1 MQHYSSSPL
10 SIVRSF
16 WHNRFLISTLIKR
29 EIASKYRGSVMG
41 LLWAF
46 FNPVFML
53 LVYTLVFSVV
63 FKARWSAGN
72 DSKSEFALVL
82 FAGLIVFN
90 LFAECIGRAPMLI
103 LANANYVKRVVFP
116 LEILA
121 WVTMGSAFFHACISL
136 LVWLV
141 AYVVVIGVP
150 HISVLWIPL
159 VALPLV
165 FLTMGVSW
173 ALASLG
179 VYLRD
184 ISQLIGIVIT
194 TLMFLSPIFYPA
206 TALPANYQFLLF
218 INPLTPVIQ
227 MTRDVLFWGK
237 PPDFAVLGLSFA
249 IYATVAWLG
258 YAWFQKTRKGFA
270 DVI

>member
-1 MQHYSSSPL
+1 MLKYSISPP
-10 SIVRSF
+10 SIVSSL
-16 WHNRFLISTLIKR
+16 WHNRFLIRTLIQR
-29 EIASKYRGSVMG
+29 EIAGKYRGSVLG

-63 FKARWSAGN
+63 FKTRWSVGS

-90 LFAECIGRAPMLI
+90 LFAECIGRAPMLV
-103 LANANYVKRVVFP
+103 LSNASYVKRVVFP

-121 WVTMGSAFFHACISL
+121 WVTMGSAFFHASVSL

-141 AYVVVIGVP
+141 AYGVVIGMP
-150 HISVLWIPL
+150 HMSVLWMPL
-159 VALPLV
+159 VVLPLV

-194 TLMFLSPIFYPA
+194 TLMFLSPIFYPV
-206 TALPANYQFLLF
+206 TALPPDYQFLLF
-218 INPLTPVIQ
+218 INPLTPIIQ
-227 MTRDVLFWGK
+227 MTRDVLYWGN
-237 PPDFAVLGLSFA
+237 PPNFTVLGLTFVVSA
-249 IYATVAWLG
+249 VVAWLG
-258 YAWFQKTRKGFA
+258 YAWFQRTRKGFA

>member
-1 MQHYSSSPL
+1 MQKYPSNPL
-10 SIVRSF
+10 SIVSSL
-16 WHNRFLISTLIKR
+16 WCNRFLIRTLIQR

-46 FNPVFML
+46 FNPVVML

-63 FKARWSAGN
+63 FKARWSADS

-90 LFAECIGRAPMLI
+90 FFAECIGRAPMLI
-103 LANANYVKRVVFP
+103 LSNVNYVKRVVFP

-121 WVTMGSAFFHACISL
+121 WVTMGSAFFHAGISL

-150 HISVLWIPL
+150 HISVLWMPL

-165 FLTMGVSW
+165 FLTMGVTW

-194 TLMFLSPIFYPA
+194 ALMFLSPIFYPA
-206 TALPANYQFLLF
+206 TALPVDYQFLLF
-218 INPLTPVIQ
+218 INPLTPIIQ
-227 MTRDVLFWGK
+227 MTRDVLYWGK
-237 PPDFAVLGLSFA
+237 PPDFAVLGLSLGVSA
-249 IYATVAWLG
+249 IVSWLG
-258 YAWFQKTRKGFA
+258 YAWFQRTRKGFA
-270 DVI
+270 DVV

>member
-1 MQHYSSSPL
+1 
-10 SIVRSF
+10 
-16 WHNRFLISTLIKR
+16 
-29 EIASKYRGSVMG
+29 MG
-41 LLWAF
+41 WLWAF

-63 FKARWSAGN
+63 FKARWSTAS

-103 LANANYVKRVVFP
+103 LSNVNYVKRVVFP
-116 LEILA
+116 LEILP
-121 WVTMGSAFFHACISL
+121 WVTLGSAFFHAGISL
-136 LVWLV
+136 LVWLA
-141 AYVVVIGVP
+141 AYVAVIGLP
-150 HISVLWIPL
+150 HATVLWMPL
-159 VALPLV
+159 VVLPLV
-165 FLTMGVSW
+165 LLTMGVSW

-194 TLMFLSPIFYPA
+194 TLMFLSPIFYPV
-206 TALPANYQFLLF
+206 TALPADYQFLLF

-227 MTRDVLFWGK
+227 MTRDVLYWGK
-237 PPDFAVLGLSFA
+237 PPDFAVLGGSMAAAAAL
-249 IYATVAWLG
+249 AWLG

>member
-1 MQHYSSSPL
+1 
-10 SIVRSF
+10 
-16 WHNRFLISTLIKR
+16 
-29 EIASKYRGSVMG
+29 MG

-46 FNPVFML
+46 FNPVLML
-53 LVYTLVFSVV
+53 LIYTLVFSVV
-63 FKARWSAGN
+63 FKARWSASS

-90 LFAECIGRAPMLI
+90 LFAECIGRAPTLI
-103 LANANYVKRVVFP
+103 LSNVNYVKRVVFP

-121 WVTMGSAFFHACISL
+121 WVTMGSAFFHAGISL
-136 LVWLV
+136 LVWLI
-141 AYVVVIGVP
+141 AYVVLVGMP
-150 HISVLWIPL
+150 HVTVLWMPL
-159 VALPLV
+159 VLLPLV
-165 FLTMGVSW
+165 LLTMGVSW

-194 TLMFLSPIFYPA
+194 MLMFLSPIFYPV
-206 TALPANYQFLLF
+206 TALPDDYQFLLF
-218 INPLTPVIQ
+218 INPLTPIIQ

-237 PPDFAVLGLSFA
+237 PPNFTELGVSLAVFATA
-249 IYATVAWLG
+249 AWLG
-258 YAWFQKTRKGFA
+258 YVWFQKTRKGFA